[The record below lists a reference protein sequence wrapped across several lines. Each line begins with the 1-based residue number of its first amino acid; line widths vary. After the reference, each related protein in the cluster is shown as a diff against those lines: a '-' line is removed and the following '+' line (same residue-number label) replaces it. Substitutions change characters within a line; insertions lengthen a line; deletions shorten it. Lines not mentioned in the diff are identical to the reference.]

1 MKRLALIL
9 ALLAAPVGADDR
21 MHPYSDRPLDFALTL
36 SNRSYD
42 LNYGDSKVDTSV
54 DRITASWRER
64 YGEHLQLGLF
74 GGPAYLTQTNNSAT
88 SGRQLNGYHAGISL
102 DLDLMRTQWVDAF
115 FSAVWL
121 YQKVDHDDGAQQVV
135 IATREPSARLG
146 AGVSIAPNV
155 RAYGGVRYGSIRGE
169 QRVSGTLNETRT
181 VRESEQAGGFVGLEL
196 TLDRDGYV
204 GLAGESGIDR
214 GVRISFGRR
223 F

>member
-1 MKRLALIL
+1 MRRLVLMVALF
-9 ALLAAPVGADDR
+9 AAPVGADDR

-36 SNRSYD
+36 STGSFD
-42 LNYGDSKVDTSV
+42 LDYGDAKVDTSV

-64 YGEHLQLGLF
+64 FGEHLQLGFF
-74 GGPAYLTQTNNSAT
+74 GGPAYLTQTNNILTA
-88 SGRQLNGYHAGISL
+88 GRQLNGYHAGISL
-102 DLDLMRTQWVDAF
+102 DIDLVRTSWVDSF

-121 YQKVDHDDGAQQVV
+121 YQQVDDDDGMRRVV

-146 AGVSIAPNV
+146 AGVSIAPDV

-169 QRVSGTLNETRT
+169 QRVSGTLSETRT
-181 VRESEQAGGFVGLEL
+181 VRESQQAGGFVGLEL
-196 TLDRDGYV
+196 TVDRDGYV

-214 GVRISFGRR
+214 TVKIYFGRR